1 MPKHLSN
8 LKDVYKKTY
17 EELKNPKSP
26 IGVFLA
32 KIERQNV
39 ENPKLL
45 TDAIK
50 EFIKVYEAEEKNFVM
65 PDPNEEVVSY
75 RAEQNRLNAN
85 MAVEKKLEEA
95 VVKMQKAL
103 DEFASLNMNSK
114 KTPSQEEIA
123 EMTNIN
129 DKLRAQRDRVL
140 DAFYK
145 IELEDEQKTID
156 KLKAEFKA
164 FDHRPEESK
173 VEIPPEIYNS
183 AAYKFRNMPRQGGLE
198 IPTALYGLMRFN
210 DLLND
215 HEKRMKEAVRKRE
228 YEKFVTDRLMGFQA
242 WKNQLAKEQQIY
254 QEISSK
260 IAPSYLEKYNKF
272 MSDKPLN
279 STYAG
284 CLEFLGNEQGNIL
297 VMEDKIKELEES
309 NEKYKNEYQLN
320 QQMLEDETAEFDKQ
334 EKQIND
340 DLDVAEKS
348 DYLAKGFAESNETT
362 RIGLGS
368 ELQDLETELN
378 KLDVDINGLKEKQ
391 TEFRN
396 AVIDRANQVLNY
408 SAELDKL
415 QESLTNNAETA
426 LERFLENYNKGVA
439 HLDNELNNHLDII
452 KQGGLALHVN
462 NEKFLEAEK
471 AYKNYSK
478 EINDKS
484 KELDKLLNS
493 NNDLKDLAEEDLKK
507 ESGVTGFFKRNNI
520 FNKKSREEHQRNYEN
535 AKNQVNEFEKEVADL
550 KKQIEE
556 NEKLRDESQIA
567 MDAYKSAWDTLMNNL
582 KNAVQDSIVYSKD
595 LQESL
600 EKQKKELENV
610 NQEYD
615 NKVKEISD
623 DVVEK
628 KQGSQDILDKA
639 SFDLDKLNA
648 QMIMKN
654 NERKVLADKIE
665 GVKERIEKC
674 NETSKNIE
682 DAKNTLASLKEKKEK
697 FLVDK
702 KARLDQLTKDRDHCT
717 YRVTVGLKDLKET
730 TEKYGADLEGYKV
743 LKNYFN
749 EDKVTSNRVLVDLQ
763 KSIDAA
769 MEISQNESEKQ
780 SEYIKNKENGLLKSF
795 ADKMLDKNT
804 FADRSNAMLNE
815 NQKDGSV
822 FTYMKQVSELRS
834 SSSKEFTRLEKA
846 VFDVFDDKGNFK
858 LNEQLAKALE
868 SDKDREQAM
877 KDIRAQIKEIA
888 EAAVAYEKAKGSAS
902 RFTDAGKLRYRFADE
917 MKNITESMLSDFAL
931 WDEEKEWTQ
940 KLFAMNDNDLYVSKN
955 ESFYNTLSH
964 KMTQDAFVGK
974 GELNN
979 MDGFAK
985 AVHKEKQKEE
995 KAKQEIKEKEE
1006 PIMEEDEI
1014 DLSDF
1019 FK

>member
-8 LKDVYKKTY
+8 LKEVYKKTY

-65 PDPNEEVVSY
+65 PEPNEEVVSY

-85 MAVEKKLEEA
+85 MEVERKLEEA

-114 KTPSQEEIA
+114 KTPTTEEIA
-123 EMTNIN
+123 AMDNIN

-215 HEKRMKEAVRKRE
+215 HEKRRNEAVRKRE
-228 YEKFVTDRLMGFQA
+228 YEKFVTDRLMGYQA
-242 WKNQLAKEQQIY
+242 WKNQMEKETQLY
-254 QEISSK
+254 NEITSK
-260 IAPSYLEKYNKF
+260 IPETYLLKYKRF
-272 MSDKPLN
+272 MKHYPLN

-284 CLEFLGNEQGNIL
+284 CLEFLGSEEASILKMKDEIEKIRKENENFNNEYKL
-297 VMEDKIKELEES
+297 CEEDLEKAEKEYPIKEEE
-309 NEKYKNEYQLN
+309 
-320 QQMLEDETAEFDKQ
+320 
-334 EKQIND
+334 INI
-340 DLDVAEKS
+340 EISK
-348 DYLAKGFAESNETT
+348 AESSEFLVPGYAERNEL
-362 RIGLGS
+362 IKNNAES
-368 ELQDLETELN
+368 ELSTLENQLSNLDLNIAEISEQQN
-378 KLDVDINGLKEKQ
+378 NI
-391 TEFRN
+391 RN

-415 QESLTNNAETA
+415 QESLTKNAETA

-439 HLDNELNNHLDII
+439 HLDKELNDHLDII
-452 KQGGLALHVN
+452 KQGGKALRVN
-462 NEKFLEAEK
+462 NEKYSQAEK
-471 AYKNYSK
+471 DFNKYTK
-478 EINDKS
+478 EIAEKS
-484 KELDKLLNS
+484 KELDKLLKS

-507 ESGVTGFFKRNNI
+507 ERGVSGFLKRNNI

-535 AKNQVNEFEKEVADL
+535 AKNQVNELEQTVADL
-550 KKQIEE
+550 KKQIDD
-556 NEKLRDESQIA
+556 NEKLRDESKIA
-567 MDAYKSAWDTLMNNL
+567 MDAYKSAWENLMINL
-582 KNAVQDSIVYSKD
+582 KNTVQDSIVYSKD
-595 LQESL
+595 LQDKL
-600 EKQKKELENV
+600 DLQKKELENV

-623 DVVEK
+623 DVTEK
-628 KQGSQDILDKA
+628 KQGSQDILDKV
-639 SFDLDKLNA
+639 SFDFDKLNA
-648 QMIMKN
+648 EIIKKN
-654 NERKVLADKIE
+654 LERKLLVSKINEVKDKI
-665 GVKERIEKC
+665 KEC
-674 NETSKNIE
+674 NDTSKNIQ
-682 DAKNTLASLKEKKEK
+682 DAKDTLNNLNKEKEE
-697 FLVDK
+697 FLVEKKSKLEELKKDK
-702 KARLDQLTKDRDHCT
+702 DFAL
-717 YRVTVGLKDLKET
+717 YRVQKGLKDLQ
-730 TEKYGADLEGYKV
+730 EKSKMYDANIAGFEV
-743 LKNYFN
+743 LKEYFKQ
-749 EDKVTSNRVLVDLQ
+749 EKVTSDRVLEDLQ
-763 KSIDAA
+763 KSFNKA
-769 MEISQNESEKQ
+769 MEISKNESEKQ
-780 SEYIKNKENGLLKSF
+780 SDYIKKRENDLLKTF
-795 ADKMLDKNT
+795 ADKMLNKDT
-804 FADRSNAMLNE
+804 FADRSNVMIDE

-834 SSSKEFTRLEKA
+834 SSSKEFTRLETA
-846 VFDVFDDKGNFK
+846 VFNVFDKDGKFK
-858 LNEQLAKALE
+858 LNEQLTKALE
-868 SDKDREQAM
+868 SDKDREQTM
-877 KDIRAQIKEIA
+877 IDIRAQIKEIA
-888 EAAVAYEKAKGSAS
+888 EAAAAYEKAKGSAS

-931 WDEEKEWTQ
+931 WDEEKEWTT
-940 KLFAMNDNDLYVSKN
+940 KLFALNDSDLYVNKN
-955 ESFYNTLSH
+955 ESFYDTLSH
-964 KMTQDAFVGK
+964 KMTQDAFIEK
-974 GELNN
+974 GEVNN
-979 MDGFAK
+979 LDGFAK
-985 AVHKEKQKEE
+985 AVQKEKQKDE
-995 KAKQEIKEKEE
+995 KVKKEE
-1006 PIMEEDEI
+1006 ILVEDEI
-1014 DLSDF
+1014 DLGDF

>member
-65 PDPNEEVVSY
+65 PEPNEEVVSY
-75 RAEQNRLNAN
+75 RAEQKRLNAN
-85 MAVEKKLEEA
+85 MEVERKLEEA

-114 KTPSQEEIA
+114 KTPTPEEIK

-129 DKLRAQRDRVL
+129 DKLKAQRDRVL

-145 IELEDEQKTID
+145 LELEDEQKTID

-215 HEKRMKEAVRKRE
+215 HEKRRNEAVRKRE
-228 YEKFVTDRLMGFQA
+228 YEKFVTDRLMGYQA
-242 WKNQLAKEQQIY
+242 WKNQLEKETQLY
-254 QEISSK
+254 NEITSK
-260 IAPSYLEKYNKF
+260 IPETYLLKYKRF
-272 MSDKPLN
+272 MKHYPLN

-284 CLEFLGNEQGNIL
+284 CLEFLGSEEASILKMNDEIEKIRIENENFKDEYKVCEEDLEKAETEYPIKEEEINNEISTAESSEFLADGYAERNELIKNNAESEL
-297 VMEDKIKELEES
+297 STLEDKLKDLDLNIKEISE
-309 NEKYKNEYQLN
+309 
-320 QQMLEDETAEFDKQ
+320 QQNN
-334 EKQIND
+334 I
-340 DLDVAEKS
+340 
-348 DYLAKGFAESNETT
+348 
-362 RIGLGS
+362 
-368 ELQDLETELN
+368 
-378 KLDVDINGLKEKQ
+378 
-391 TEFRN
+391 RN

-415 QESLTNNAETA
+415 QESLTKNAETA

-439 HLDNELNNHLDII
+439 HLDKELNDHLDII
-452 KQGGLALHVN
+452 KNGGDALRVN
-462 NEKFLEAEK
+462 NEKYSEAERN
-471 AYKNYSK
+471 YKNYSK
-478 EINDKS
+478 EIAEKS
-484 KELDKLLNS
+484 KELDKLLKS

-507 ESGVTGFFKRNNI
+507 ESGITGFFKRNNI

-535 AKNQVNEFEKEVADL
+535 AKNQVNEFEQTVADL

-556 NEKLRDESQIA
+556 NEKLRDESKIS
-567 MDAYKSAWDTLMNNL
+567 MDAYKSAWENLMINL
-582 KNAVQDSIVYSKD
+582 KNTVQDSIVYSKD
-595 LQESL
+595 LQDKL
-600 EKQKKELENV
+600 DLQKKELENV

-615 NKVKEISD
+615 NKVKEISE
-623 DVVEK
+623 DVTEK
-628 KQGSQDILDKA
+628 KQGSQDILDKV
-639 SFDLDKLNA
+639 SFDFDKLNA
-648 QMIMKN
+648 EMIKKN
-654 NERKVLADKIE
+654 LERETLVSKINEVKDKI
-665 GVKERIEKC
+665 KEC
-674 NETSKNIE
+674 NDTSKNIQ
-682 DAKNTLASLKEKKEK
+682 DAKDTLNNLNKKKEEFLAEKKRRLEQLK
-697 FLVDK
+697 KDK
-702 KARLDQLTKDRDHCT
+702 DFAL
-717 YRVTVGLKDLKET
+717 YRVQKGLKDLQ
-730 TEKYGADLEGYKV
+730 EKSNMYDANIAGFGV
-743 LKNYFN
+743 LKEYFKQ
-749 EDKVTSNRVLVDLQ
+749 EKVTSDRVLEDLQ
-763 KSIDAA
+763 KSFNKA
-769 MEISQNESEKQ
+769 MEISKNESEKQ
-780 SEYIKNKENGLLKSF
+780 SDYIKKRENDLLKTF
-795 ADKMLDKNT
+795 ADKMLNKDT
-804 FADRSNAMLNE
+804 FADRSNVMLDE

-834 SSSKEFTRLEKA
+834 SSSKEFTRLENA
-846 VFDVFDDKGNFK
+846 VFNVFDENGKFK
-858 LNEQLAKALE
+858 LNEQLTKALD

-877 KDIRAQIKEIA
+877 ADIRAQIKEIA
-888 EAAVAYEKAKGSAS
+888 EAAAAYEKAKGSAS

-931 WDEEKEWTQ
+931 WDEEKEWTT
-940 KLFAMNDNDLYVSKN
+940 KLFAMNDSDLYVSKD

-964 KMTQDAFVGK
+964 KMTQEAFVGK
-974 GELNN
+974 GEVNN

-995 KAKQEIKEKEE
+995 KVKKEE
-1006 PIMEEDEI
+1006 ILEEDEI
-1014 DLSDF
+1014 DLGDF

>member
-65 PDPNEEVVSY
+65 PEPNEEVVSY
-75 RAEQNRLNAN
+75 RAEQNRLNDN

-114 KTPSQEEIA
+114 KTPTTEEIA
-123 EMTNIN
+123 AMDNIN

-145 IELEDEQKTID
+145 LELEDEQKMIN

-215 HEKRMKEAVRKRE
+215 HEKRRNEAVRKRE
-228 YEKFVTDRLMGFQA
+228 YEKFVTDRLMGYQA
-242 WKNQLAKEQQIY
+242 WKNQLEKETQLY
-254 QEISSK
+254 NEITSK
-260 IAPSYLEKYNKF
+260 IAPSYLLKYKRF
-272 MSDKPLN
+272 MKHYPLN

-284 CLEFLGNEQGNIL
+284 CLEFLGSEEASILKMKDEIEKIRKENENFNNEYKL
-297 VMEDKIKELEES
+297 CEEDLEKAEKEYPIKEEE
-309 NEKYKNEYQLN
+309 
-320 QQMLEDETAEFDKQ
+320 
-334 EKQIND
+334 INI
-340 DLDVAEKS
+340 KIS
-348 DYLAKGFAESNETT
+348 KAESSEFLADGYAERNEL
-362 RIGLGS
+362 IKNNAES
-368 ELQDLETELN
+368 ELSTLENQLSNLDLNIAEISEQQN
-378 KLDVDINGLKEKQ
+378 NI
-391 TEFRN
+391 RN

-415 QESLTNNAETA
+415 QESLTKNAETA

-439 HLDNELNNHLDII
+439 HLDKELNDHLDII
-452 KQGGLALHVN
+452 KQGGKALRVN
-462 NEKFLEAEK
+462 NEKYSQAEK
-471 AYKNYSK
+471 DFNKYTK
-478 EINDKS
+478 EIAEKS
-484 KELDKLLNS
+484 KELDKLLKS

-507 ESGVTGFFKRNNI
+507 ERGVSGFLKRNNI
-520 FNKKSREEHQRNYEN
+520 FNRKSREEHQRNYEN
-535 AKNQVNEFEKEVADL
+535 AKNQVNELEQTVADL
-550 KKQIEE
+550 KKQIDD
-556 NEKLRDESQIA
+556 NERLRDESKIA
-567 MDAYKSAWDTLMNNL
+567 MDAYKSAWENLMINL
-582 KNAVQDSIVYSKD
+582 KNTVQDSIVYSKD
-595 LQESL
+595 LQDKL
-600 EKQKKELENV
+600 DLQKKELENV

-623 DVVEK
+623 DVTEK
-628 KQGSQDILDKA
+628 KQGSQDILDKV
-639 SFDLDKLNA
+639 SFAFDKLNA
-648 QMIMKN
+648 EIIKKN
-654 NERKVLADKIE
+654 LERKLLVSKINEVKDKI
-665 GVKERIEKC
+665 KEC
-674 NETSKNIE
+674 NDTSKNIQ
-682 DAKNTLASLKEKKEK
+682 DAKDTLNNLNKEKEE
-697 FLVDK
+697 FLVEKKSKLEELKKDK
-702 KARLDQLTKDRDHCT
+702 DFAL
-717 YRVTVGLKDLKET
+717 YRVQKGLKDLQ
-730 TEKYGADLEGYKV
+730 EKSNMYDANIAGFEV
-743 LKNYFN
+743 LKEYFKQ
-749 EDKVTSNRVLVDLQ
+749 EKVTSDRVLEDLQ
-763 KSIDAA
+763 KSFNKA
-769 MEISQNESEKQ
+769 MEISKNESEKQ
-780 SEYIKNKENGLLKSF
+780 SDYIKKRENDLLKTF
-795 ADKMLDKNT
+795 ADKMLNKDT
-804 FADRSNAMLNE
+804 FADRSNVMIDE

-834 SSSKEFTRLEKA
+834 SSSKEFTRLENA
-846 VFDVFDDKGNFK
+846 VFNVFDKDGNFK
-858 LNEQLAKALE
+858 LNEQLTKALE
-868 SDKDREQAM
+868 SDKDREQTM
-877 KDIRAQIKEIA
+877 IDIRAQIKEIA
-888 EAAVAYEKAKGSAS
+888 EAAAAYEKAKGSAS

-931 WDEEKEWTQ
+931 WDEEKEWTT
-940 KLFAMNDNDLYVSKN
+940 KLFAMNDSDLYVSKN

-964 KMTQDAFVGK
+964 KMTQEAFVGK
-974 GELNN
+974 DELNN

-985 AVHKEKQKEE
+985 AVHKEKLKEE
-995 KAKQEIKEKEE
+995 KVKKEE
-1006 PIMEEDEI
+1006 ILEEDEI
-1014 DLSDF
+1014 DLGDF

>member
-65 PDPNEEVVSY
+65 PEPNEEVVSY

-85 MAVEKKLEEA
+85 MEVERKLEEA

-114 KTPSQEEIA
+114 KTPTTEEIA
-123 EMTNIN
+123 AMDNIN

-228 YEKFVTDRLMGFQA
+228 YEKFVTDRLMGYQA
-242 WKNQLAKEQQIY
+242 WKNQLEKETQLY
-254 QEISSK
+254 NEITSK
-260 IAPSYLEKYNKF
+260 IPETYLLKYKRF
-272 MSDKPLN
+272 MKHYPLN

-284 CLEFLGNEQGNIL
+284 CLEFLGSEEASILKMKDEIEKIRIENENFNNEYK
-297 VMEDKIKELEES
+297 VCEEDLEKAETEYPIKEEEINNQIS
-309 NEKYKNEYQLN
+309 KAESSEFLVDGYAERNELIKNNAESELST
-320 QQMLEDETAEFDKQ
+320 LEDQLK
-334 EKQIND
+334 
-340 DLDVAEKS
+340 DLDLNIKE
-348 DYLAKGFAESNETT
+348 
-362 RIGLGS
+362 IS
-368 ELQDLETELN
+368 EQQN
-378 KLDVDINGLKEKQ
+378 NI
-391 TEFRN
+391 RN

-415 QESLTNNAETA
+415 QESLTKNAETA

-439 HLDNELNNHLDII
+439 HLDKELNNHLDII

-462 NEKFLEAEK
+462 NEKYSQAEK
-471 AYKNYSK
+471 DFKEYTK

-484 KELDKLLNS
+484 KELDKLLKS

-507 ESGVTGFFKRNNI
+507 ESGVSGFFKRNNI

-535 AKNQVNEFEKEVADL
+535 AKNQVNEFEQTVADL
-550 KKQIEE
+550 KKQIDD
-556 NEKLRDESQIA
+556 NEKLRDESKIA
-567 MDAYKSAWDTLMNNL
+567 MDAYKSAWETLMNNL
-582 KNAVQDSIVYSKD
+582 KDAVKDSIVYSKE
-595 LQESL
+595 LQDKL
-600 EKQKKELENV
+600 DAQKKELENV

-615 NKVKEISD
+615 NKVKEISE
-623 DVVEK
+623 DVTEK
-628 KQGSQDILDKA
+628 KQGSQDILDKV
-639 SFDLDKLNA
+639 SFDFDKLNA
-648 QMIMKN
+648 EIIKKN
-654 NERKVLADKIE
+654 LERKSLVSKINE
-665 GVKERIEKC
+665 VKERIEKC
-674 NETSKNIE
+674 DKTSQDIQT
-682 DAKNTLASLKEKKEK
+682 AKDTLNNLKKKKEEFLVEKKRKLEELK
-697 FLVDK
+697 KDK
-702 KARLDQLTKDRDHCT
+702 DFAL
-717 YRVTVGLKDLKET
+717 YRVQKGLKDLQ
-730 TEKYGADLEGYKV
+730 EKSNMYDANIAGFGV
-743 LKNYFN
+743 LKEYFKQ
-749 EDKVTSNRVLVDLQ
+749 EKVTSDRVLEDLQ
-763 KSIDAA
+763 KSFNKA
-769 MEISQNESEKQ
+769 MEISKNESEKQ
-780 SEYIKNKENGLLKSF
+780 SDYIKKRENDLLKTF
-795 ADKMLDKNT
+795 ADKMLNKDT
-804 FADRSNAMLNE
+804 FADRSNVMLDG

-834 SSSKEFTRLEKA
+834 SSSKEFTRLENA
-846 VFDVFDDKGNFK
+846 VFNVFDKDGNFK
-858 LNEQLAKALE
+858 LNEQLTKALD

-877 KDIRAQIKEIA
+877 ADIRAQIKEIA
-888 EAAVAYEKAKGSAS
+888 EAAAAYEKAKGSAS

-931 WDEEKEWTQ
+931 WDEEKEWTT
-940 KLFAMNDNDLYVSKN
+940 KLFAMNDSDLYVSKD

-964 KMTQDAFVGK
+964 KMTQEAFVGK
-974 GELNN
+974 GEVNN

-995 KAKQEIKEKEE
+995 KVKKEE
-1006 PIMEEDEI
+1006 ILEEDEI
-1014 DLSDF
+1014 DLGDF

>member
-8 LKDVYKKTY
+8 LKEVYKKTY

-65 PDPNEEVVSY
+65 PELNEEVVSY
-75 RAEQNRLNAN
+75 RAEQKRLNAN
-85 MAVEKKLEEA
+85 MEVERKLEEA

-114 KTPSQEEIA
+114 KTPTTEEIA
-123 EMTNIN
+123 AMDNIN

-215 HEKRMKEAVRKRE
+215 HEKRRNEAVRKRE
-228 YEKFVTDRLMGFQA
+228 YEKFVTDRLMGYQA
-242 WKNQLAKEQQIY
+242 WKNQLEKETQLY
-254 QEISSK
+254 NEITSK
-260 IAPSYLEKYNKF
+260 IAPSYLLKYKRF
-272 MSDKPLN
+272 MKHYPLN

-284 CLEFLGNEQGNIL
+284 CLEFLGSEEASILKMKDEIEKIRKENENFNNEYKL
-297 VMEDKIKELEES
+297 CEEDLEKAEKEYPIKEEEINIKIS
-309 NEKYKNEYQLN
+309 KAESSEFLADGYAERNELIKNNAESELST
-320 QQMLEDETAEFDKQ
+320 LEDQLK
-334 EKQIND
+334 
-340 DLDVAEKS
+340 DLDLNIKE
-348 DYLAKGFAESNETT
+348 
-362 RIGLGS
+362 IS
-368 ELQDLETELN
+368 EQQN
-378 KLDVDINGLKEKQ
+378 NI
-391 TEFRN
+391 RN

-415 QESLTNNAETA
+415 QESLSKNAETA

-439 HLDNELNNHLDII
+439 HLDKELNDHLDII
-452 KQGGLALHVN
+452 KQGGKALRVN
-462 NEKFLEAEK
+462 NEKYSQAEK
-471 AYKNYSK
+471 DFNKYTK
-478 EINDKS
+478 EIAEKS
-484 KELDKLLNS
+484 KELDKLLKS

-507 ESGVTGFFKRNNI
+507 ERGVSGFLKRNNI

-535 AKNQVNEFEKEVADL
+535 AKNQVNELEQTVADL
-550 KKQIEE
+550 KKQIDD
-556 NEKLRDESQIA
+556 NERLRDESKIA
-567 MDAYKSAWDTLMNNL
+567 MDAYKSAWENLMINL
-582 KNAVQDSIVYSKD
+582 KNTVQDSIVYSKD
-595 LQESL
+595 LQDKL
-600 EKQKKELENV
+600 DLQKKELENV

-623 DVVEK
+623 DVTEK
-628 KQGSQDILDKA
+628 KQGSQDILDKV
-639 SFDLDKLNA
+639 SFDFDKLNA
-648 QMIMKN
+648 EIIKKN
-654 NERKVLADKIE
+654 LERKLLVSKINEVKDKI
-665 GVKERIEKC
+665 KEC
-674 NETSKNIE
+674 NDTSKNIQ
-682 DAKNTLASLKEKKEK
+682 DAKDTLNNLNKEKEEFLVEKKSKLEELKKDKDFALYRVQKGLNDLKEKSNMYDANIAGFE
-697 FLVDK
+697 V
-702 KARLDQLTKDRDHCT
+702 
-717 YRVTVGLKDLKET
+717 LKE
-730 TEKYGADLEGYKV
+730 
-743 LKNYFN
+743 YFKQ
-749 EDKVTSNRVLVDLQ
+749 EKVTSDRVLEDLQ
-763 KSIDAA
+763 KSFNKA
-769 MEISQNESEKQ
+769 MEISKNESEKQ
-780 SEYIKNKENGLLKSF
+780 SDYIKKRENDLLKTF
-795 ADKMLDKNT
+795 ADKMLNKDT
-804 FADRSNAMLNE
+804 FADRSNVMIDE

-834 SSSKEFTRLEKA
+834 SSSKEFTRLETA
-846 VFDVFDDKGNFK
+846 VFNVFDKDGKFK
-858 LNEQLAKALE
+858 LNEQLTKALE
-868 SDKDREQAM
+868 SDKDREQTM
-877 KDIRAQIKEIA
+877 IDIRAQIKEIA
-888 EAAVAYEKAKGSAS
+888 EAAAAYEKAKGSAS

-931 WDEEKEWTQ
+931 WDEEKEWTT
-940 KLFAMNDNDLYVSKN
+940 KLFAMNDSDLYVSKN

-964 KMTQDAFVGK
+964 KMTQEAFVGK
-974 GELNN
+974 DELNN

-985 AVHKEKQKEE
+985 AVHKEKLKEE
-995 KAKQEIKEKEE
+995 KVKKEE
-1006 PIMEEDEI
+1006 ILEEDEI
-1014 DLSDF
+1014 DLGDF

>member
-65 PDPNEEVVSY
+65 PEPNEEVVSY
-75 RAEQNRLNAN
+75 RAEQKRLNAN
-85 MAVEKKLEEA
+85 MEVERKLEEA

-123 EMTNIN
+123 AMDNIN

-215 HEKRMKEAVRKRE
+215 HEKRRNEAVRKRE
-228 YEKFVTDRLMGFQA
+228 YEKFVTDRLMGYQA
-242 WKNQLAKEQQIY
+242 WKNQLEKETQLY
-254 QEISSK
+254 NEITSK
-260 IAPSYLEKYNKF
+260 IAPSYLLKYKRF
-272 MSDKPLN
+272 MKHYPLN

-284 CLEFLGNEQGNIL
+284 CLEFLGSEEASILKMKDEIEKIRKENENFNNEYKLCEEDLEKAEKEYPIKEEEINIKISKAESSEFL
-297 VMEDKIKELEES
+297 ADGYAERNELIKNNAESELSTLEDKLKDLDLNIKEISE
-309 NEKYKNEYQLN
+309 
-320 QQMLEDETAEFDKQ
+320 QQNN
-334 EKQIND
+334 I
-340 DLDVAEKS
+340 
-348 DYLAKGFAESNETT
+348 
-362 RIGLGS
+362 
-368 ELQDLETELN
+368 
-378 KLDVDINGLKEKQ
+378 
-391 TEFRN
+391 RN

-415 QESLTNNAETA
+415 QESLTKNAETA

-439 HLDNELNNHLDII
+439 HLDKELNDHLDII
-452 KQGGLALHVN
+452 KQGGKALRVN
-462 NEKFLEAEK
+462 NEKYSQAEK
-471 AYKNYSK
+471 DFNKYTK
-478 EINDKS
+478 EIAEKS
-484 KELDKLLNS
+484 KELDKLLKS

-507 ESGVTGFFKRNNI
+507 ERGVSGFLKRNNI
-520 FNKKSREEHQRNYEN
+520 FNRKSREEHQRNYEN
-535 AKNQVNEFEKEVADL
+535 AKNQVNELEQTVADL
-550 KKQIEE
+550 KKQIDD
-556 NEKLRDESQIA
+556 NERLRDESKIA
-567 MDAYKSAWDTLMNNL
+567 MDAYKSAWENLMINL
-582 KNAVQDSIVYSKD
+582 KNTVQDSIVYSKD
-595 LQESL
+595 LQDKL
-600 EKQKKELENV
+600 DLQKKELENV

-623 DVVEK
+623 DVTEK
-628 KQGSQDILDKA
+628 KQGSQDILDKV
-639 SFDLDKLNA
+639 SFDFDKLNA
-648 QMIMKN
+648 EIIKKN
-654 NERKVLADKIE
+654 LERKLLVSKINEVKDKI
-665 GVKERIEKC
+665 KEC
-674 NETSKNIE
+674 NDTSKNIQ
-682 DAKNTLASLKEKKEK
+682 DAKDTLNNLNKEKEE
-697 FLVDK
+697 FLVEKKSKLEELKKDK
-702 KARLDQLTKDRDHCT
+702 DFAL
-717 YRVTVGLKDLKET
+717 YRVQKGLKDLQ
-730 TEKYGADLEGYKV
+730 EKSNMYDANIAGFEV
-743 LKNYFN
+743 LKEYFKQ
-749 EDKVTSNRVLVDLQ
+749 EKVTSDRVLEDLQ
-763 KSIDAA
+763 KSFNKA
-769 MEISQNESEKQ
+769 MEISKNESEKQ
-780 SEYIKNKENGLLKSF
+780 SDYIKKRENDLLKTF
-795 ADKMLDKNT
+795 ADKMLNKDT
-804 FADRSNAMLNE
+804 FADRSNVMIDE

-834 SSSKEFTRLEKA
+834 SSSKEFTRLENA
-846 VFDVFDDKGNFK
+846 VFNVFDKDGNFK
-858 LNEQLAKALE
+858 LNEQLTKALE
-868 SDKDREQAM
+868 SDKDREQTM
-877 KDIRAQIKEIA
+877 IDIRAQIKEIA
-888 EAAVAYEKAKGSAS
+888 EAAAAYEKAKGSAS

-931 WDEEKEWTQ
+931 WDEEKEWTT
-940 KLFAMNDNDLYVSKN
+940 KLFAMNDSDLYVSKN

-964 KMTQDAFVGK
+964 KMTQEAFVGK
-974 GELNN
+974 DELNN

-985 AVHKEKQKEE
+985 AVHKEKLKEE
-995 KAKQEIKEKEE
+995 KVKKEE
-1006 PIMEEDEI
+1006 ILEEDEI
-1014 DLSDF
+1014 DLGDF